1 MLHMRASANVAGAMV
16 FSVGWNLFG
25 MIERVIWD
33 SWEAKGSKQSMK
45 ALIENSIKW
54 GVFGKQI
61 FDFLLEREN
70 LVNGTTIGKA
80 SADHN
85 IQEFFHSGVW
95 TKRWLGIRWLRA
107 NISSLTVFL
116 RRISLMAKLGS
127 PQSTL
132 ESL

>member
-1 MLHMRASANVAGAMV
+1 MRATANVAGAMV

-85 IQEFFHSGVW
+85 IQEFFHSGGMDQTLVGN
-95 TKRWLGIRWLRA
+95 KMVA
-107 NISSLTVFL
+107 SKYFKFNHVFSLF
-116 RRISLMAKLGS
+116 I
-127 PQSTL
+127 
-132 ESL
+132 